1 MARRKKG
8 NRVHGWVFLDKPLG
22 MGSTQAVAMVRRAF
36 NAQKAGHAGT
46 LDPLATGLL
55 AIALGEA
62 TKTVPYMTDAV
73 KTYTFTV
80 RWGEATETCDA
91 EGEATATSPVRPARH
106 DITGVLPGFT
116 GQIEQAPPAYSA
128 IKIDGQRA
136 YDLARAGEQVEMVRR
151 PVQVDS
157 LTLTDC
163 PDEDHASFEVCCGKG
178 TYVRSLARDMAL
190 ALGTQ
195 GHVTALRRIATGGVS
210 IDDCVEAGD
219 FDDADAG
226 DLSGLL
232 HPVETVLGHLPVV
245 ELDEIAAGKV
255 AHGNP
260 VEGLAGGRFCNGDEV
275 LLTRSG
281 APLAIAQVKDAFIQP
296 LRVFQFGD

>member
-1 MARRKKG
+1 M
-8 NRVHGWVFLDKPLG
+8 
-22 MGSTQAVAMVRRAF
+22 
-36 NAQKAGHAGT
+36 
-46 LDPLATGLL
+46 
-55 AIALGEA
+55 
-62 TKTVPYMTDAV
+62 
-73 KTYTFTV
+73 
-80 RWGEATETCDA
+80 
-91 EGEATATSPVRPARH
+91 RPARH

-226 DLSGLL
+226 GLVW
-232 HPVETVLGHLPVV
+232 PVTS
-245 ELDEIAAGKV
+245 
-255 AHGNP
+255 
-260 VEGLAGGRFCNGDEV
+260 C
-275 LLTRSG
+275 
-281 APLAIAQVKDAFIQP
+281 
-296 LRVFQFGD
+296 